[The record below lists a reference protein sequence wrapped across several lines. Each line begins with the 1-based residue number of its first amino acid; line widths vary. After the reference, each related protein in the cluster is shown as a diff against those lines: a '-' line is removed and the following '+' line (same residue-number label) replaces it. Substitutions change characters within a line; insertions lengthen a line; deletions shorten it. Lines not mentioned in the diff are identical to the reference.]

1 MNTTTHI
8 VFSGGVTG
16 GHLFPGLAV
25 AEQILRQAL
34 DTKITFC
41 GPGGTLDRTE
51 VARAGYE
58 YFELPCPR
66 APQRFWRFPR
76 FAQRM
81 LQGQWAADAFLRRN
95 DVSAVVGLGG
105 FGSAPMAL
113 AAARRSV
120 PLVLLEQNTVLGRAN
135 RRLSRKAQALCL
147 AFEDTE
153 HVPAGVNRITHV
165 TGNPIR
171 STFEARQRA
180 RNRVLLVL
188 GGSGGARALNEAMP
202 RAITGLRQ
210 LLAGWRVIHQ
220 CGANAV
226 AATELAYRLTGVNVT
241 VVPFIANMPSA
252 LANSALAVCRA
263 GGSTLAELAMTQT
276 PAVLVPF
283 PHAAD
288 DHQRHNARRYERAGA
303 ATLVDSVGLS
313 PDGLKARLRD
323 ELSRLLADDAARESM
338 SQAMAKLA
346 RPNAAQRVAEIVLG
360 FAEAQRS
367 SAPAPRARQRG
378 SRVASFPRLPTLD

>member
-1 MNTTTHI
+1 MNTSTHI

-16 GHLFPGLAV
+16 GHLFPGMAV
-25 AEQILRQAL
+25 AEQILRQEPK
-34 DTKITFC
+34 TRITFC
-41 GPGGTLDRTE
+41 GPGGLFDRTE

-58 YFELPCPR
+58 YFELSCPR

-81 LQGQWAADAFLRRN
+81 LQGQWAADAFLRR
-95 DVSAVVGLGG
+95 SAATAVVGLGG

-113 AAARRSV
+113 AAARRRV

-153 HVPAGVNRITHV
+153 HVPAAVNRITHV

-171 STFEARQRA
+171 SAFEAGQRD
-180 RNRVLLVL
+180 RDRVLLVL

-220 CGANAV
+220 CGANGV
-226 AATELAYRLTGVNVT
+226 AATELAYRLTGIDVT
-241 VVPFIANMPSA
+241 VVPFIANMPMA

-263 GGSTLAELAMTQT
+263 GGSTLAELAMTHT

-283 PHAAD
+283 PQAAD
-288 DHQRHNARRYERAGA
+288 DHQRQNARRYERAGA
-303 ATLVDSVGLS
+303 ATLVDSAGLS

-323 ELSRLLADDAARESM
+323 ELSRLLADDAVRDSM
-338 SQAMAKLA
+338 FQAMTKLA
-346 RPNAAQRVAEIVLG
+346 RPYAAQRVAEIVLG
-360 FAEAQRS
+360 LAAQQGS
-367 SAPAPRARQRG
+367 SAPASHARLRG
-378 SRVASFPRLPTLD
+378 SRVASSPR